1 MDFASQ
7 RGEGTT
13 SFKTTV
19 LGITPPRKLLNLF
32 PHKPKELRIEQSME
46 SSRKVY
52 WWTSTETSKIPSRFI
67 ACTRHLEKDSGNVFF
82 FLSSFPFPSFFLSF
96 PPPDL
101 PLSLVFPFIHSHFYC
116 RDITTFPNQGERGQ
130 WVSFGVWPAGS
141 GQEQYWRHGS
151 QGDTV
156 SPGTA
161 PHGGLL
167 SRCSLLLAWGRI
179 CLVWQHQDLCS
190 ARYFELFISQE

>member
-141 GQEQYWRHGS
+141 GQSSTEGMAHRVILCP
-151 QGDTV
+151 QGQ
-156 SPGTA
+156 
-161 PHGGLL
+161 LL
-167 SRCSLLLAWGRI
+167 TG
-179 CLVWQHQDLCS
+179 VCS
-190 ARYFELFISQE
+190 AAAPCSWPEGGSA